1 MANPLVLSLALIF
14 AALTL
19 AVLIAGLIMGGI

>member
-1 MANPLVLSLALIF
+1 MANHLTLSLALIF

-19 AVLIAGLIMGGI
+19 AVLIVGLIMGGI